1 MRWKTKFTAVIQG
14 KWRPELVHGSG
25 NERKAMNIQSVG
37 CDLCWCESQA
47 TEMGMIQSWVTPS
60 PFLGPLQAE
69 QVAPHWGSHHVSSR
83 QTPRCIVIFSMCV
96 STSPM
101 FPPSRCIFTYS
112 QVLNQI
118 GVCPLLQPLSVS
130 LILIQFYSQLYPTK
144 VIDYLF
150 IVCLP
155 WLALKLDRVG
165 TCPNLFITLYLEP
178 RDSLRCLVNSS

>member
-69 QVAPHWGSHHVSSR
+69 QLAPHWGSHRVSSR
-83 QTPRCIVIFSMCV
+83 QTPWCIVIFSVCV

-101 FPPSRCIFTYS
+101 FPPSKCIFTYS

-118 GVCPLLQPLSVS
+118 GVCPAPPAP
-130 LILIQFYSQLYPTK
+130 F
-144 VIDYLF
+144 
-150 IVCLP
+150 CLP
-155 WLALKLDRVG
+155 HPDSVFFTALSYKGNWLFVYCLSTLTG
-165 TCPNLFITLYLEP
+165 TEAW
-178 RDSLRCLVNSS
+178 